1 MLELFILSFLITFF
15 IHHMVILLKK
25 VVFKIIF
32 ITANIWADNF
42 IFFCLLINFFLPL
55 GIYINSVFL
64 IISIFILIKFKKQ
77 YFSKKYIFF
86 CFISA
91 SIVFLLLACSN
102 VYRPDAGLYHLPYIS
117 ILNNEKII
125 IGLSNLHFRFG
136 HTSIIQYISAISNN
150 FLLKDNGINFPSAL
164 IASSVIINF
173 VSNLNIRLK
182 KKNFDLY
189 FFVTLSL
196 LIFIFYKINRFSEYG
211 NDAPGHLL
219 FFILVCEILKNI
231 DNLNSQKISN
241 YFLLSI
247 FIIMNKIIL
256 LVSFLFPLSLL
267 IFYKNFHF

>member
-1 MLELFILSFLITFF
+1 MVIILSFF
-15 IHHMVILLKK
+15 
-25 VVFKIIF
+25 
-32 ITANIWADNF
+32 A
-42 IFFCLLINFFLPL
+42 LLINFFFPL

-64 IISIFILIKFKKQ
+64 IISIFILIKFKTI
-77 YFSKKYIFF
+77 FSKKYIFF
-86 CFISA
+86 CFIS
-91 SIVFLLLACSN
+91 SLILFLLLACSN

-189 FFVTLSL
+189 FFVTLSFFV
-196 LIFIFYKINRFSEYG
+196 FIFYKINRFSEYG
-211 NDAPGHLL
+211 NDTPAHL
-219 FFILVCEILKNI
+219 IL
-231 DNLNSQKISN
+231 
-241 YFLLSI
+241 FLLISEI
-247 FIIMNKIIL
+247 VKYYDNYTIEKYQII
-256 LVSFLFPLSLL
+256 S
-267 IFYKNFHF
+267 Y

>member
-1 MLELFILSFLITFF
+1 M
-15 IHHMVILLKK
+15 
-25 VVFKIIF
+25 
-32 ITANIWADNF
+32 
-42 IFFCLLINFFLPL
+42 
-55 GIYINSVFL
+55 
-64 IISIFILIKFKKQ
+64 
-77 YFSKKYIFF
+77 
-86 CFISA
+86 
-91 SIVFLLLACSN
+91 
-102 VYRPDAGLYHLPYIS
+102 
-117 ILNNEKII
+117 
-125 IGLSNLHFRFG
+125 
-136 HTSIIQYISAISNN
+136 
-150 FLLKDNGINFPSAL
+150 LKDNGINFPSAL

-267 IFYKNFHF
+267 IFYKKFSFLSLRNIFITIFLFIWVLKNIFISGCILYPVTLTCIKDLRWSNITETKKISLENEIWPAGQILEIKTMIKFQKGLSKNIKLAKNMD